1 LPARFCD
8 DRKTALRY
16 AAAVNL
22 NTGQFNRLYRAFLR
36 KDERLAGRA
45 FIAVRT
51 TGIYCLLTCRARTPR
66 RENVT
71 FYPSQVAAER
81 AGFRPC
87 RKCRPEVRG
96 GRAAIERTT
105 LRHWLAR
112 LAEEESGVKQLAAAT
127 GASPSRIYRM
137 FRRNLGQGPR
147 RARAQARLE
156 RACRLLREQRSTI
169 TEAAYAAGFPSLAT
183 FYRWFRR
190 ATGMTP
196 REFRHRKSA
205 GLRAQEQA

>member
-1 LPARFCD
+1 MKP
-8 DRKTALRY
+8 DR
-16 AAAVNL
+16 
-22 NTGQFNRLYRAFLR
+22 GQFRRLYRAFLR
-36 KDERLAGRA
+36 KDARLAGRA
-45 FIAVRT
+45 FMAVRT

-66 RENVT
+66 PENVT
-71 FYPSQVAAER
+71 FYPSPGAAER

-112 LAEEESGVKQLAAAT
+112 LAEEEAGVQQLAAAT
-127 GASPSRIYRM
+127 GSSPSRIYRM

-147 RARAQARLE
+147 QARAEARLA
-156 RACRLLREQRSTI
+156 RAVSLLRDRRTTI
-169 TEAAYAAGFPSLAT
+169 TDAAYQAGFPSLAT

-190 ATGMTP
+190 ATGVTP
-196 REFRHRKSA
+196 SEFRSKGGTIPARLA
-205 GLRAQEQA
+205 ARGAA